1 LSEARLGVKGSCVF
15 SPARRSALS
24 STTDRERQRAER
36 RQAVVRAVGRQLR
49 LVGVV
54 MLGLLVVAAS
64 PTLFGFLVLG
74 WLARASSDCSV
85 WCKLDVP
92 KDYASWVK
100 ARANRKGKN

>member
-1 LSEARLGVKGSCVF
+1 
-15 SPARRSALS
+15 
-24 STTDRERQRAER
+24 
-36 RQAVVRAVGRQLR
+36 
-49 LVGVV
+49 